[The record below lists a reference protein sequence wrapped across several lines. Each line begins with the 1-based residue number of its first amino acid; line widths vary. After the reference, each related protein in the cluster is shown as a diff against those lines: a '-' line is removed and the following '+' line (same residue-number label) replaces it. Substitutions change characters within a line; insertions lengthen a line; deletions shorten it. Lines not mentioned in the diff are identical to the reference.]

1 MSMFSLAS
9 EKFEPFAH
17 WLSRDARMF
26 LERDFYKI
34 STNLQKC
41 SPTEAVHRICLLS
54 NLSSDLLLENIEG
67 SLLQLLLVFSCEAP
81 LEIQIFFTYLKRDH
95 SYHLF
100 DGERSVPQGVTSMK
114 NFKKR
119 LLKTFLHDSRN
130 YFRERGRDSLLL
142 NLLDPYHFTR
152 VDLSDCLCACALSF
166 VFKPAK
172 VSGNGLP
179 YFSRF
184 QVDIDYLP
192 NEDCEE

>member
-1 MSMFSLAS
+1 MSMFTLNS
-9 EKFEPFAH
+9 EKFELFAH
-17 WLSRDARMF
+17 WLSRDAQMF

-100 DGERSVPQGVTSMK
+100 DGEHSVPQGVTSMK

-130 YFRERGRDSLLL
+130 YFRERKRDSLLL
-142 NLLDPYHFTR
+142 NLLDPYHYTR
-152 VDLSDCLCACALSF
+152 VDLSECLCACALSF
-166 VFKPAK
+166 VFKPVK
-172 VSGNGLP
+172 VSDNGLP

-184 QVDIDYLP
+184 QVDVDYLP

>member
-1 MSMFSLAS
+1 MSIFTLNS

-26 LERDFYKI
+26 LERDFCKI
-34 STNLQKC
+34 STNLNNF
-41 SPTEAVHRICLLS
+41 SPNEVVHRICLLS

-67 SLLQLLLVFSCEAP
+67 SLLQLMLVFSCEAP

-95 SYHLF
+95 TYHLY

-130 YFRERGRDSLLL
+130 HFRERGDGLLL

-179 YFSRF
+179 FFSRF
-184 QVDIDYLP
+184 QVDIDYLL